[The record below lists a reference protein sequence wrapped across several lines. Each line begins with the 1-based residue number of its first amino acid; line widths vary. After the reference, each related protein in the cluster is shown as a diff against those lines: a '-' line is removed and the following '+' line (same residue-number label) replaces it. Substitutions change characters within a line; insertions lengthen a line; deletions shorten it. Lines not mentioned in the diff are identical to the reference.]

1 LIPYDWLPQQT
12 RLKFNNLIGIY
23 SKYDFKIKNVHI
35 YDQFYEHARHF
46 LTINRNR
53 PNAFENRNGETANR
67 NGETARHIR
76 NGETETFKPNT
87 KIDQKQ
93 AHRETLRSTNI
104 IVEQTQVHRDKPR
117 SIVEL

>member
-1 LIPYDWLPQQT
+1 
-12 RLKFNNLIGIY
+12 
-23 SKYDFKIKNVHI
+23 VHI
-35 YDQFYEHARHF
+35 YDQFSEHARHF
-46 LTINRNR
+46 LTIKRNGS
-53 PNAFENRNGETANR
+53 NAFENQ

-104 IVEQTQVHRDKPR
+104 IVEQTQVHRDKPQ